1 VKKVMPSE
9 SNNVIVVKILG
20 APAESLGAIPE
31 INNHALTD
39 NIATVSLTPNF
50 NFFKRKTRNQVK
62 SKNRIS
68 KLTVLNLVFDD
79 SSESKAVQPS
89 SQIAHDKLSFI
100 NQKQLTNLEEFSSF
114 VIALALPELPLP
126 KDFWIPVESLLT
138 KREWAILHL
147 VYQGHS
153 SKQIAEA
160 RKLSHRTVELHR
172 QNCSRKLGPNTP
184 ILLASLFSNSV
195 LETYSWANSQL
206 K

>member
-20 APAESLGAIPE
+20 APAASLGAIPE

-50 NFFKRKTRNQVK
+50 NFFKRKTHNQVK

-89 SQIAHDKLSFI
+89 SQIAHVKLSFI

-114 VIALALPELPLP
+114 VIALALHELPLP

>member
-1 VKKVMPSE
+1 MPSE

-20 APAESLGAIPE
+20 APAASLGAIPE

-50 NFFKRKTRNQVK
+50 NFFKRKTHNQVK

-79 SSESKAVQPS
+79 SPESKAVQPS

-138 KREWAILHL
+138 KREWEILHL

-160 RKLSHRTVELHR
+160 RKLSHRMVELHR

>member
-1 VKKVMPSE
+1 MPSE
-9 SNNVIVVKILG
+9 SNNIIVAKILG
-20 APAESLGAIPE
+20 APAASLEAIPE
-31 INNHALTD
+31 INTQVLSD
-39 NIATVSLTPNF
+39 NIATMSLTPNF
-50 NFFKRKTRNQVK
+50 NFFKRKARNQVK
-62 SKNRIS
+62 SKNKIS

-79 SSESKAVQPS
+79 SSQSKAVQPP
-89 SQIAHDKLSFI
+89 SQIGHDKLSFI
-100 NQKQLTNLEEFSSF
+100 NQKQLSNLEEFSSF
-114 VIALALPELPLP
+114 VIALVLPELPLP

-138 KREWAILHL
+138 KREWEILHL

-160 RKLSHRTVELHR
+160 RQLSHRTVELHR
-172 QNCSRKLGPNTP
+172 QNCSQKLGPITP

>member
-1 VKKVMPSE
+1 MPSE
-9 SNNVIVVKILG
+9 SNNIIVVKILG
-20 APAESLGAIPE
+20 APAASLEAIPE
-31 INNHALTD
+31 INTQVLSD
-39 NIATVSLTPNF
+39 NIATMSLTPNF
-50 NFFKRKTRNQVK
+50 NFFKRKARNQVK

-68 KLTVLNLVFDD
+68 ELTVLNLVFDD
-79 SSESKAVQPS
+79 SPESKAVQPP
-89 SQIAHDKLSFI
+89 SQIGHDKFSFI
-100 NQKQLTNLEEFSSF
+100 NQKQLSNFEEFSSF
-114 VIALALPELPLP
+114 VIALVLPELQLP

-138 KREWAILHL
+138 RREWEILHL

-160 RKLSHRTVELHR
+160 RQLSHRTVELHR
-172 QNCSRKLGPNTP
+172 QNCSQKLGPITP